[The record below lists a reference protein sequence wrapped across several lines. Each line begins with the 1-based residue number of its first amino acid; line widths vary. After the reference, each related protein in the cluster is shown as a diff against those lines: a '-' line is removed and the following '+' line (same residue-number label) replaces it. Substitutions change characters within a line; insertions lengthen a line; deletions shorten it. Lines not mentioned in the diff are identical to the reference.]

1 MEVQSNQSAEEIH
14 LYNLY
19 PMPGILGKKIGMTR
33 IIQDDGR
40 VIPLTVVQCTPNVV
54 TQVKTAEKDGYP
66 AVVLGFTALSKPKK
80 TKAFHFQREFKLI
93 ENGEEPKKGE
103 EVKVDI
109 FEVGEKV
116 KVTGISKGKGFAG
129 VIKRHNFSRG
139 PETHGSHHHREPGS
153 IGMCTKPGRV
163 LKGKKMPGRMG
174 GDQVSLRSVE
184 VVFVDSE
191 KNLLGISGPLPGANG
206 ELIIIRKTIK
216 N

>member
-1 MEVQSNQSAEEIH
+1 
-14 LYNLY
+14 
-19 PMPGILGKKIGMTR
+19 MPGILGTKKGMTR

-40 VIPLTVVQCTPNVV
+40 VIPLTLLQCDPNVI
-54 TQVKTAEKDGYP
+54 TQVKTEEKDGYP

-80 TKAFHFQREFKLI
+80 TKKFRYQREFKTI
-93 ENGEEPKKGE
+93 ENGEEMKKGD

-109 FEVGEKV
+109 FELGEKV

-174 GDQVSLRSVE
+174 GDQVSLREVE
-184 VVFVDSE
+184 VVFVDPE
-191 KNLLGISGPLPGANG
+191 KNLLGIKGPLPGANG
-206 ELIIIRKTIK
+206 ELIIIRKRA
-216 N
+216 